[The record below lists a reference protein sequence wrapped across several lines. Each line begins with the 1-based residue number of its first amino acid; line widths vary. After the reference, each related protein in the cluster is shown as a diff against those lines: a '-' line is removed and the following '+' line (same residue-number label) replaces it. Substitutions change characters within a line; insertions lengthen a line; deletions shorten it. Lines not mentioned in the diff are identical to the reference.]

1 MAFDAVTQIFDYMD
15 AMTLQIVAA
24 NVSRMIAWVTPL
36 AALGL
41 TIMLIIDGVAT
52 MLRPSGVPLTH
63 LVEKFLEYYAI
74 VGIAGAGGLYETTLA
89 STAIHLPDELASK
102 LLIHGSLGASNSAIA
117 SLIDGAIDHSLTV
130 MRTVFANSSLLTST
144 GIGAFILGIVLVL
157 STLLI
162 CGVGAVSILIAKFL
176 LALSVCFGPFFIFM
190 LLAPPLANL
199 FGNWLG
205 SVLNYVVLIAIT
217 AMSFGVFMHFY
228 DSAIS
233 AAAKPNPDAAIIGP
247 IITAG
252 LVTVMALGLLKVLPD
267 LAARWTSGVKTNFD
281 RFLPQPSS
289 SSAAPG
295 GGGGSPSGGNN
306 GGSAGAGSGSNS
318 GAGSAGGYSSSGS
331 GYSYARGSQ
340 GSAGT
345 GSGSN
350 SGTASAGGSSSS
362 GGGYSYAQGSQGSQN
377 RGTQR

>member
-15 AMTLQIVAA
+15 AVTLQIVAA

-267 LAARWTSGVKTNFD
+267 LAARWTNGVKTNFD

-289 SSAAPG
+289 SPAASG

-377 RGTQR
+377 RGAQR

>member
-1 MAFDAVTQIFDYMD
+1 
-15 AMTLQIVAA
+15 
-24 NVSRMIAWVTPL
+24 
-36 AALGL
+36 
-41 TIMLIIDGVAT
+41 
-52 MLRPSGVPLTH
+52 
-63 LVEKFLEYYAI
+63 
-74 VGIAGAGGLYETTLA
+74 
-89 STAIHLPDELASK
+89 
-102 LLIHGSLGASNSAIA
+102 
-117 SLIDGAIDHSLTV
+117 

-205 SVLNYVVLIAIT
+205 SVLNYVILIAIT

-247 IITAG
+247 VITAG

-267 LAARWTSGVKTNFD
+267 LAARWTNGVKTNFD
-281 RFLPQPSS
+281 RFMPQPSS
-289 SSAAPG
+289 SPAAPG
-295 GGGGSPSGGNN
+295 GGGGGPSGGNN

-318 GAGSAGGYSSSGS
+318 GGGSAGGYSSSGS

-350 SGTASAGGSSSS
+350 SGTGSAAGGSSSS

-377 RGTQR
+377 RGT

>member
-15 AMTLQIVAA
+15 AVTLQIVAE

-41 TIMLIIDGVAT
+41 TIMLVIDGVAT

-102 LLIHGSLGASNSAIA
+102 LLMHGSLGASNSAIA

-205 SVLNYVVLIAIT
+205 SVLNYVILIAIT

-267 LAARWTSGVKTNFD
+267 LAARWTNGVKTNFD

-289 SSAAPG
+289 SPAAPG

-318 GAGSAGGYSSSGS
+318 GGGSAGGYSSSGS

-350 SGTASAGGSSSS
+350 SGTGSAAGGSSSS

-377 RGTQR
+377 RGT

>member
-15 AMTLQIVAA
+15 AVTLQIVAE

-41 TIMLIIDGVAT
+41 TIMLVIDGVAT

-63 LVEKFLEYYAI
+63 LVEKFLKYYAI

-144 GIGAFILGIVLVL
+144 GVGAFILGIVLVL

-205 SVLNYVVLIAIT
+205 SVLNYVILIAIM

-306 GGSAGAGSGSNS
+306 GGSAGAGSGSHS
-318 GAGSAGGYSSSGS
+318 GAGSAGGNSSSGS

-345 GSGSN
+345 DSGSN
-350 SGTASAGGSSSS
+350 SGTGSAGGNSSS
-362 GGGYSYAQGSQGSQN
+362 GSGYSYAQGSQGSQS
-377 RGTQR
+377 RGT

>member
-1 MAFDAVTQIFDYMD
+1 MDAV
-15 AMTLQIVAA
+15 TLQIVAE

-63 LVEKFLEYYAI
+63 LVEKFLKYYAI

-176 LALSVCFGPFFIFM
+176 LTLSVCFGPFFIFM

-205 SVLNYVVLIAIT
+205 SVLNYVILIAIT

-267 LAARWTSGVKTNFD
+267 LAARWTSGAKTNFD

-289 SSAAPG
+289 FSAAPG
-295 GGGGSPSGGNN
+295 GGGGSQSGGNN

-318 GAGSAGGYSSSGS
+318 GGGSAGGYSSSGS

-350 SGTASAGGSSSS
+350 SGTGSAGGNSSS
-362 GGGYSYAQGSQGSQN
+362 GGGYSHAQGSQGSQN
-377 RGTQR
+377 RGT

>member
-15 AMTLQIVAA
+15 AVTLQIVAE

-41 TIMLIIDGVAT
+41 TIMLVIDGVAT

-63 LVEKFLEYYAI
+63 LVEKFLKYYAI

-144 GIGAFILGIVLVL
+144 GIGAFILGIVRVL

-205 SVLNYVVLIAIT
+205 SVLNYVILIAIT

-289 SSAAPG
+289 FSAASG

-318 GAGSAGGYSSSGS
+318 GGGSAGGNSSSGS

-350 SGTASAGGSSSS
+350 SGTGSAGGNSSS

-377 RGTQR
+377 RGT